1 LTRMGGV
8 LVVILAIPLLWSYLR
23 FSSTNQ
29 PELLPT
35 LTGCY
40 TAPGQPRISI
50 EPSGILRFGRE
61 EVRVTAYHDKGGV
74 ALLPVKGV
82 YVDSQDHDRLE
93 LDSSVLLI
101 RFSDDGQS
109 FEVPDY
115 RQGTGARFVRT
126 ACG

>member
-1 LTRMGGV
+1 MGGTLIVISAIV
-8 LVVILAIPLLWSYLR
+8 LVWGYLL

-29 PELLPT
+29 PELLPAM
-35 LTGCY
+35 TGCY

-50 EPSGILRFGRE
+50 EPPGILRFGHE
-61 EVRVTAYHDKGGV
+61 EVTVTGYHDKVGV

-101 RFSDDGQS
+101 RFSDDRKS
-109 FEVPDY
+109 FIVPDY
-115 RQGTGARFVRT
+115 RRGPGTQFVRT
-126 ACG
+126 VCG